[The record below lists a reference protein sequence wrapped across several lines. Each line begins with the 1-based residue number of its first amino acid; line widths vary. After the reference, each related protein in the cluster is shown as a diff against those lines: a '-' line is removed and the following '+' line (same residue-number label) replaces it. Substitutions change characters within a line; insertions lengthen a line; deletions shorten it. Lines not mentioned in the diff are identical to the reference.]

1 MINSIKFW
9 FIKHTRFEFWP
20 YWFAYIPVY
29 FYFIYLSIK
38 AKSLTF
44 FTAANPGIY
53 LGGFVGESKKSIL
66 QKINTEYLPKTIY
79 CKNEFNVGRIE
90 KELLNNNLIFPIIA
104 KPDVG
109 ERGNKVEKINN
120 KAELENYILS
130 INEDFLIQSFID
142 FEIELGIMYYHY
154 PDGTKSGINSIVIKE
169 YLSVKG
175 DGTATI
181 EELIKNHLRA
191 QERLEY
197 LLNKFSNQLD
207 KVLKKDEMLLLEPIG
222 NHIRGTKFLNG
233 NHLINKKLVVVFDK
247 IAKPIAGFYI
257 GRFDLKVK
265 SIKDLY
271 EGKNIKIME
280 LNGVT
285 SEPAHIY
292 DPSIFIID
300 VYKALFTHYK
310 LLYIIA
316 KQNLKLGHSFIP
328 FLLVWKQIRMHL
340 SK

>member
-1 MINSIKFW
+1 MKQLKFW
-9 FIKHTRFEFWP
+9 IIKHTRFEFWP

-66 QKINTEYLPKTIY
+66 QKIDNSYLPNTIY
-79 CKNEFNVGRIE
+79 CKNEHNLQKIISLIE
-90 KELLNNNLIFPIIA
+90 SHKMVFPLIA

-109 ERGNKVEKINN
+109 ERGSNVEKVNN
-120 KAELENYILS
+120 IAELENYIHQ
-130 INEDFLIQSFID
+130 INEDFIVQSFID
-142 FEIELGIMYYHY
+142 YEIELGIMYYHF
-154 PDGTKSGINSIVIKE
+154 PDGNQSGITSIVLKE
-169 YLSVKG
+169 YLNIIG
-175 DGTATI
+175 DGVQTI
-181 EELIKNHLRA
+181 ELLIKNHLRA
-191 QERLEY
+191 QGRLDY
-197 LLNKFSNQLD
+197 LLHKFENQLNE
-207 KVLKKDEMLLLEPIG
+207 VLPNNEVLLLEPIG
-222 NHIRGTKFLNG
+222 NHIRGTKFINA
-233 NHLINKKLVVVFDK
+233 NHLINEKLVKVFDK
-247 IAKPIAGFYI
+247 IAKPIDGFYI

-265 SIKDLY
+265 SLADLY

-292 DPSIFIID
+292 DPSVFIINA
-300 VYKALFTHYK
+300 YKALFLHYK
-310 LLYIIA
+310 LIYIIA
-316 KQNLKLGHSFIP
+316 KQNIKLGQTYVP
-328 FLLVWKQIRMHL
+328 FWLVWKQLKMHL